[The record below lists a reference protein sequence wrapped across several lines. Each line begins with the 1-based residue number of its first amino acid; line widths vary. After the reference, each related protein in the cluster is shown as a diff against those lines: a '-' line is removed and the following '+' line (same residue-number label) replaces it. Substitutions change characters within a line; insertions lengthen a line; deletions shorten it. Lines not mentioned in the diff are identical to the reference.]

1 MTSSVASFS
10 KSLMHAPKH
19 ANSFE
24 EYPALH
30 ESRGTGEALSR
41 LAKDLPFM
49 DPLKQVTAP
58 LRKPLALF
66 IRQLHFP
73 ILKPFEGLDFVTNH
87 MFSGLAPGFADQAY
101 NLIHKVIPTGLIS
114 KLTNKIGGGEG
125 VAKLLIAGL
134 GKVGINTADDNIKV
148 VINELVKGLG
158 DIYDPKF
165 LKQFGNFFTDALQNG
180 NVAYLKLTDALIEK
194 ALANVGETVT
204 KALSQGVSAIGDG
217 TTQAAGP
224 IVV

>member
-1 MTSSVASFS
+1 MSIKNLLNSITSVASHS
-10 KSLMHAPKH
+10 KSFMHAPTSTH
-19 ANSFE
+19 LDSFE
-24 EYPALH
+24 EYPQSY
-30 ESRGTGEALSR
+30 ESRNTGEALSR
-41 LAKDLPFM
+41 LASNMPFM
-49 DPLKQVTAP
+49 DPLKQVTDS

-114 KLTNKIGGGEG
+114 KLTNKIGGGGG

-134 GKVGINTADDNIKV
+134 GKVGINTADDNIKA

-158 DIYDPKF
+158 DIYDPR
-165 LKQFGNFFTDALQNG
+165 
-180 NVAYLKLTDALIEK
+180 I
-194 ALANVGETVT
+194 
-204 KALSQGVSAIGDG
+204 
-217 TTQAAGP
+217 
-224 IVV
+224 